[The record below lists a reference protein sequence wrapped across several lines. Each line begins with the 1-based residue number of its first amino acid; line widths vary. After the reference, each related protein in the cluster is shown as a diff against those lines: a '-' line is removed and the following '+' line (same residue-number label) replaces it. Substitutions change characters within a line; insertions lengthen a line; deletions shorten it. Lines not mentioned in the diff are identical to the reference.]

1 VCNFWDITEIKN
13 AQLKIQESNDRYNK
27 VAKATSDAIWD
38 LDIRSG
44 QLLWNMGL
52 KNMFGYETEDNTTSL
67 LFWEERIHPEDR
79 PRILKSF
86 NDFLKKG
93 IENWQD
99 EYRFLCADAKY
110 KFVFDRRFLVI
121 DENGKAHRMIGAMQ
135 DITKQK
141 EEENRLRIMESVIT
155 HTSDSVV
162 ITEDIVPGEDG
173 PKIIYVNTAFV
184 QMTGYSSDEIIGK
197 TPRILQSVN
206 SKRDALDEI
215 RIAMMDLR
223 PCEVELLNRKKN
235 GLDYWVNISI
245 APVIDDKGKVTHWI
259 AIQRDITERKKQEQD
274 REMLIQE
281 LTSNNK
287 DLKQFSY
294 ITSHNLR
301 APLSNLIGILNLFN
315 DIEIKDKQ
323 VASLIK
329 GFRVSTEQL
338 NTTINDLIR
347 ILIIKDN
354 PSLEQEE
361 LEFTDV
367 LEKVKMQV
375 QSQIDLSNAAINEDF
390 TLAPAVK
397 FSRSYLESILQNL
410 ISNSIKYRS
419 DERPLKI
426 DIKTEELN
434 GNIILHFSDNGSGFD
449 LPRLRDRLFG
459 LYQRF
464 HNHPDSK
471 GLGLY
476 LVKSQLEALGGKI
489 EVDSAVNKGTRFT
502 LYFRKNGKHLA

>member
-1 VCNFWDITEIKN
+1 
-13 AQLKIQESNDRYNK
+13 
-27 VAKATSDAIWD
+27 
-38 LDIRSG
+38 
-44 QLLWNMGL
+44 
-52 KNMFGYETEDNTTSL
+52 
-67 LFWEERIHPEDR
+67 
-79 PRILKSF
+79 
-86 NDFLKKG
+86 
-93 IENWQD
+93 
-99 EYRFLCADAKY
+99 
-110 KFVFDRRFLVI
+110 
-121 DENGKAHRMIGAMQ
+121 
-135 DITKQK
+135 
-141 EEENRLRIMESVIT
+141 
-155 HTSDSVV
+155 
-162 ITEDIVPGEDG
+162 
-173 PKIIYVNTAFV
+173 
-184 QMTGYSSDEIIGK
+184 
-197 TPRILQSVN
+197 
-206 SKRDALDEI
+206 
-215 RIAMMDLR
+215 MMDLR

-274 REMLIQE
+274 REMMIQE

-301 APLSNLIGILNLFN
+301 APLSYLIGILNLFN
-315 DIEIKDKQ
+315 DIEVKDKQ

-367 LEKVKMQV
+367 IDKVKMQV